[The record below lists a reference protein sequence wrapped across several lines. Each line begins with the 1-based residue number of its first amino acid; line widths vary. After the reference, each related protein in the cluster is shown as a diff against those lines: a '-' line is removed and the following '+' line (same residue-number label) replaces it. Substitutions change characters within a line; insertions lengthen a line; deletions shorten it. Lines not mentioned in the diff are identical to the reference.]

1 MATAGCFLDCRFI
14 DMIKMTEETG
24 VLVFWQ
30 IWILSS
36 YVHMKKMVKI
46 QNF

>member
-1 MATAGCFLDCRFI
+1 
-14 DMIKMTEETG
+14 MIKMTEETG
-24 VLVFWQ
+24 VLIFWQ